1 MDFDLSKRHCFY
13 FDQICRIPHGSYHEA
28 ALSAW
33 IDSLARENGF
43 RTVRDEMGNL
53 VVYVPATPG
62 YEDHPG
68 VIVQAHMDMVC
79 EKTGDSRH
87 DFERDPLELYVEGT
101 HLRARGT
108 TLGADDGMGVAYMLD
123 IMTDRELKH
132 PYLELCF
139 TVQEEVGLYGANAL
153 KAEYF
158 SARRLINLD
167 GAGEFRTY
175 VSLAGARN
183 LLIRR
188 NARKEKTDLPGYR
201 LSVSGLRGG
210 RTGDDIGKER
220 ANAWNLCTRVLHALM
235 KAGIPLQVADLEGP
249 GKSRGIPSE
258 ACAVFV
264 SPAAEQA
271 VLDAVRTEARTLCG
285 QYDQSDPDIRI
296 EAGRAEAESA
306 FSAGASA
313 DIVKLL
319 LLLPIGVMAYYPMFG
334 HLPSW
339 SANLGKAVSDG
350 DGVTVSYAVRSP
362 FESCFDEG
370 EQAARILA
378 EACGAS
384 VSTESEYYGYRYIQ
398 DSPFLEIMDRVFRE
412 VYGKE
417 LIHEAAHGGNECGA
431 FKHLFPDMDIVTSG
445 AIYGSIHTPDEYLDL
460 ESFDRSIVFL
470 KRFLS
475 EL

>member
-1 MDFDLSKRHCFY
+1 MKFDLSKKHCFY
-13 FDQICRIPHGSYHEA
+13 FDQICRIPHGSCHEA
-28 ALSAW
+28 ALSGW
-33 IDSLARENGF
+33 IEALARENGF
-43 RTVRDEMGNL
+43 RTVRDGMGNV

-79 EKTGDSRH
+79 EKTAESGH

-153 KAEYF
+153 KPEYF

-167 GAGEFRTY
+167 GAGEYRTY

-183 LLIRR
+183 LRIRR
-188 NARKEKTDLPGYR
+188 NARKEKTDLPAYR
-201 LSVSGLRGG
+201 LSVAGLRGG

-220 ANAWNLCTRVLHALM
+220 ANAWNLCGRILHGML
-235 KAGIPLQVADLEGP
+235 KAGIPVQIADLEGS
-249 GKSRGIPSE
+249 GKNRGIPAE
-258 ACAVFV
+258 AGVVFV
-264 SPAAEQA
+264 SPAAEQD
-271 VLDAVRTEARTLCG
+271 VLGAVRDVAGTVCG
-285 QYDQSDPDIRI
+285 EYDQSDPDIRI
-296 EAGRAEAESA
+296 RAVRTEADRAFGSGESRDIAE
-306 FSAGASA
+306 
-313 DIVKLL
+313 LL
-319 LLLPIGVMAYYPMFG
+319 FLLPIGVMAFYPMFD

-339 SANLGKAVSDG
+339 SANLGNAVSDE
-350 DGVTVSYAVRSP
+350 DGVTFSYAVRSP

-384 VSTESEYYGYRYIQ
+384 VSTDSEYYGYRYIRN
-398 DSPFLEIMDRVFRE
+398 SPFLEVMDRVFRE

-431 FKHLFPDMDIVTSG
+431 FKHMFPDMDIVTSG
-445 AIYGSIHTPDEYLDL
+445 AIYGNIHTPDEYLDL